1 MMTTRATPRPPRPDP
16 APVDRVTLPVL
27 GAASPRVRLAQLARG
42 AALATP
48 GVDGLDAGPAGAFC
62 TAGAGYRVGGVTCTT
77 APEGGFDVSL
87 RLRCELVPLHDVADR
102 VRAAVEQAAAEQG
115 LTVRS
120 VSILITDVTE
130 PEDI

>member
-1 MMTTRATPRPPRPDP
+1 M
-16 APVDRVTLPVL
+16 DRVTLPVL
-27 GAASPRVRLAQLARG
+27 GPPSPRVRLAQLARD

-102 VRAAVEQAAAEQG
+102 VRAAVEQAGAAQG
-115 LTVRS
+115 FVVRS

-130 PEDI
+130 PSDG